1 MTESD
6 RDALI
11 TAVLNAVDGTY
22 DNADRAVRN
31 LVEGKVTLNSD
42 EVNAIMASFLM
53 EKSDFLCIKKYGDGH
68 GHKFLKEFGAKVP
81 RFSYNQLRSNGLG
94 NYFYQKCIVD
104 RGLCLH
110 PTLYELFRSLFHLN
124 DASTLTFIPE
134 QQDIYVPKLP
144 EQITECH
151 SMMDQ
156 QDEYV
161 RKLPEHIVEK
171 LHSMMEQPD
180 EYVRKLPQHFA
191 EKRHST
197 MEQQDK
203 YVRKLPEQIAERHSM
218 MEQQDE
224 YVRKLP
230 QHFAEKRHS
239 MMEQQDEYV
248 RKLPE
253 QIAEKRHS
261 MMEQQDEYVRK
272 LSEQIAEKRHSMMEQ
287 QDEYDRDPPQHVVE
301 KLHSVMEQ
309 QDEYVRKLSEQI
321 AQKRLVV
328 MTGIGVSLGLVDNNC
343 LTWDG
348 LLDEIRK
355 MLNTRRTDIIPDSEW
370 VGAPE
375 AKAHHLDQIVKKNF
389 AHLDYRQF
397 VSVIMR
403 GVNPPGDHSLAQAIS
418 SLKLPIATTNYDL
431 ILDQCLGRFEMNL
444 STVAN
449 QFSSEHHHEFVYHV
463 HGVWFDSNSVV
474 MSSDDYERTLY
485 DFEYAIGKLFFGSA
499 GYAQHRSLLFVGSKG
514 GIVDAHFRALYT
526 DPRFN
531 HLCHFALLKYEDFK
545 KLLDDPVFY
554 DAVSSNKLIPVIYGY
569 HNADLQNFLEQLAP

>member
-171 LHSMMEQPD
+171 LHSMMEQQD

-203 YVRKLPEQIAERHSM
+203 YVRKLPEQIAE
-218 MEQQDE
+218 
-224 YVRKLP
+224 
-230 QHFAEKRHS
+230 
-239 MMEQQDEYV
+239 
-248 RKLPE
+248 
-253 QIAEKRHS
+253 
-261 MMEQQDEYVRK
+261 
-272 LSEQIAEKRHSMMEQ
+272 RHSMMEQ